1 MDAASTKHSASAVRP
16 EPAAGILRSPTGVFV
31 LIFLLAFAVRASLLV
46 LWVSNH
52 HDFYRLGGEVGKVA
66 LSLMRTG
73 RFADPYMIPTGPT
86 AHPLPFWPALLA
98 LIYYAFGVTPTAG
111 YAANLVGIC
120 SHSALYALLPG
131 IGQRLGLARRAGVVA
146 GVTGALLPLQGL
158 SEAIGVGLTAHMS
171 LAFAALVLALRQR
184 WSFERRFAAGS
195 LLLGVGCGAA
205 FHLLPPLLL
214 VVLGSLAFE
223 LLWKRDRRTWL
234 LCACVVAGAAL
245 TCAPWT
251 LRNYEALRGLFF
263 IRSNF
268 GLELRIA
275 NHAGADANMEVT
287 AEREAVMRHPSVSL
301 EEARQ
306 VRDLGEGEYMR
317 RARNEAL
324 EWISGHPA
332 EFLRLTLM
340 RVLHFW
346 CGPLRYPWL
355 AALFTTLSAL
365 AFLGLRRILPTLAA
379 PGRAALVIPL
389 ATFPLVYYVVSYVAH
404 YPAPLAWLLLLL
416 AGHEAQAWFARG
428 SPEHGAAAAPARPHH
443 PPPRIRMRRRRSGA

>member
-1 MDAASTKHSASAVRP
+1 MGAAFLKNSASAVRP

-31 LIFLLAFAVRASLLV
+31 FIFLLSFAVRAPLLV
-46 LWVSNH
+46 LWVGNH
-52 HDFYRLGGEVGKVA
+52 DDFYRLGGEIGRVA

-73 RFADPYMIPTGPT
+73 QFADPYMIPTGPT

-98 LIYYAFGVTPTAG
+98 LIYYAFGMTPAAG
-111 YAANLVGIC
+111 YAATLVGIC
-120 SHSALYALLPG
+120 SHSALYALLPT
-131 IGQRLGLARRAGVVA
+131 IGQSLGLARRAGVVA
-146 GVTGALLPLQGL
+146 GAAGALLPLQGL

-171 LAFAALVLALRQR
+171 LAFAALVLAVRHR
-184 WSFERRFAAGS
+184 WRVERRSAAGS
-195 LLLGVGCGAA
+195 FLLGVGCGAA

-214 VVLGSLAFE
+214 VVLGTLIFE
-223 LLWKRDRRTWL
+223 LLWKRDRRTPL

-251 LRNYEALRGLFF
+251 LRNYQALHGVFF

-275 NHAGADANMEVT
+275 NHAGADANMEGT
-287 AEREAVMRHPSVSL
+287 AERETVLRHPSVSL

-306 VRDLGEGEYMR
+306 VRALGEGEYMR

-346 CGPLRYPWL
+346 CGPLRHPWL
-355 AALFTTLSAL
+355 AALVTTLSAL
-365 AFLGLRRILPTLAA
+365 AFLGLRRILPTLTA
-379 PGRAALVIPL
+379 PGRAALIIPL
-389 ATFPLVYYVVSYVAH
+389 ATFPLVYYLVSYVPH

-416 AGHEAQAWFARG
+416 AGQEVQAWFARG
-428 SPEHGAAAAPARPHH
+428 NSAHDAPAG
-443 PPPRIRMRRRRSGA
+443 PRVTGAPAAT